1 MDRNKYFGNGS
12 KSETQTSEKLFLV
25 QSKTFWM
32 GPKIIW
38 TRHKFI
44 AIYLETGVAPCISP
58 NMDVEKSKPKSCEE
72 NKFGEGLIEGNDAK
86 WLLLESAAT
95 PTGFQFNSGI
105 LLLLSATFRWW

>member
-1 MDRNKYFGNGS
+1 
-12 KSETQTSEKLFLV
+12 
-25 QSKTFWM
+25 
-32 GPKIIW
+32 
-38 TRHKFI
+38 
-44 AIYLETGVAPCISP
+44 
-58 NMDVEKSKPKSCEE
+58 MDVEKSKPKSCEE

>member
-1 MDRNKYFGNGS
+1 MVLDGS
-12 KSETQTSEKLFLV
+12 KNNLDRT
-25 QSKTFWM
+25 
-32 GPKIIW
+32 
-38 TRHKFI
+38 KFI